1 MQGQSTPLVK
11 LDDVSVRSAGKTI
24 LHNLTWEIRRGQ
36 NWAIVG
42 PNGVGKSLL
51 MQVVQGHLPCSA
63 GRVVYGDG
71 LSASQ
76 VAQVSFELHHRLIAY
91 EQDQEFFRQFSGD
104 EGTTVEQLLRGGS
117 PAAADGQA
125 GEGSKSL
132 IDIVRGLDLGP
143 LLDAPLVTLSNGEM
157 RKVLIARALQKAPRI
172 LILDEPYDG
181 LDVDSRRRLAE
192 VVDNLARL
200 GIQILLVTHRIE
212 EISESITHVLCLKDG
227 TIGLM
232 GDKKQVLEAGL
243 VLYLSGIS
251 SETSAEKVEGADLT
265 GRFAGK
271 PVRSHNP
278 ELRMPLGVSQ
288 EPTVVMKDV
297 TVVYGSKVVLDR
309 LNWTVN
315 RDENWAIV
323 GPNGAGKTTLLRL
336 ISADHLQAYANE
348 IYLFGMRRGSGES
361 IWDIKRKIG
370 VLSPEFQIGYREAL
384 PASDVVL
391 SGFFDSVG
399 LYRRPTADQ
408 RAQVRYWIEVLGAED
423 LAEQDFTRL
432 SYGQRRI
439 ILLARAL
446 VKSPQMLLLDE
457 PCQGLDYENRQRL
470 IDTVSAVAQKTGTQ
484 ILYVTHRRNEF
495 PACISHILEFRR
507 SSTDQA
513 SHSRYET
520 EIHLNSGR

>member
-1 MQGQSTPLVK
+1 MQNQPAPLVK
-11 LDDVSVRSAGKTI
+11 LDNVSVRSNGKTI
-24 LHNLTWEIRRGQ
+24 LHDLDWEIHRDQ

-51 MQVVQGHLPCSA
+51 MQVVQGTLPCSA
-63 GRVVYGDG
+63 GRVVYGGGPAG
-71 LSASQ
+71 LR
-76 VAQVSFELHHRLIAY
+76 VAQVSFELQHRLIAY

-104 EGTTVEQLLRGGS
+104 EGTTVEQLLERGS
-117 PAAADGQA
+117 PAAEDG
-125 GEGSKSL
+125 KSL
-132 IDIVRGLDLGP
+132 ADIAQVLDLSP

-157 RKVLIARALQKAPRI
+157 RKVLIARALQKAPHI

-181 LDVDSRRRLAE
+181 LDVTSRQRLAE
-192 VVDNLARL
+192 VVNSLARL
-200 GIQILLVTHRIE
+200 GTQILLVTHRIE
-212 EISESITHVLCLKDG
+212 EISDTITHLLCLKEG
-227 TIGLM
+227 RIALM
-232 GDKKQVLEAGL
+232 GDRKQVLEAGL
-243 VLYLSGIS
+243 VSYLYGV
-251 SETSAEKVEGADLT
+251 AERVEES
-265 GRFAGK
+265 R
-271 PVRSHNP
+271 
-278 ELRMPLGVSQ
+278 PLATARRLAVPQ

-315 RDENWAIV
+315 RDENWAII

-384 PASDVVL
+384 RASDVVL
-391 SGFFDSVG
+391 SGFFDSIG
-399 LYRRPTADQ
+399 LYRQPTPDQ
-408 RAQVRYWIEVLGAED
+408 RAQARYWIEVLRAED

-432 SYGQRRI
+432 SYGQKRI

-484 ILYVTHRRNEF
+484 ILYVTHRKNEF
-495 PACISHILEFRR
+495 PACISHILEFRK

-513 SHSRYET
+513 SPGRYEIEVHQVNGT
-520 EIHLNSGR
+520 R

>member
-1 MQGQSTPLVK
+1 MQDQSAPLVK
-11 LDDVSVRSAGKTI
+11 LDNVSVMSNGKTV
-24 LHNLTWEIRRGQ
+24 LHDLNWEIHRGQ

-51 MQVVQGHLPCSA
+51 MQVVQGNLPCSA
-63 GRVVYGDG
+63 GRVVYGG
-71 LSASQ
+71 GSAALR

-104 EGTTVEQLLRGGS
+104 EGTTVKQLLEGCS
-117 PAAADGQA
+117 PAIEDGKPLA
-125 GEGSKSL
+125 
-132 IDIVRGLDLGP
+132 DIVQVLNLSP
-143 LLDAPLVTLSNGEM
+143 LFDAPLVTLSNGEM
-157 RKVLIARALQKAPRI
+157 RKVLIARALQKAPQI

-181 LDVDSRRRLAE
+181 LDAESRQRLAE
-192 VVDNLARL
+192 VVNSLARL
-200 GIQILLVTHRIE
+200 GTQILLVTHRIE
-212 EISESITHVLCLKDG
+212 EISDGITHVLCLKDG
-227 TIGLM
+227 KIWLM

-243 VLYLSGIS
+243 VPYLSGAPES
-251 SETSAEKVEGADLT
+251 SAERV
-265 GRFAGK
+265 GR
-271 PVRSHNP
+271 PP
-278 ELRMPLGVSQ
+278 EFRVPLGVPP
-288 EPTVVMKDV
+288 EPTVVMKNV
-297 TVVYGSKVVLDR
+297 TVVYGSKVVLDG
-309 LNWTVN
+309 LNWVVN

-336 ISADHLQAYANE
+336 ISADHLQAYSNE

-361 IWDIKRKIG
+361 IWDIKQKIG

-391 SGFFDSVG
+391 SGFFDSIG
-399 LYRRPTADQ
+399 LYRQPTPDQ
-408 RAQVRYWIEVLGAED
+408 RAQVRYWIDVLGAED
-423 LAEQDFTRL
+423 LAEQDFIRL

-470 IDTVSAVAQKTGTQ
+470 IGTVSAVAQKTGTQ
-484 ILYVTHRRNEF
+484 ILYVTHRKNEF
-495 PACISHILEFRR
+495 PACISHILEFRK
-507 SSTDQA
+507 SSTDPA

-520 EIHLNSGR
+520 EVHQR

>member
-1 MQGQSTPLVK
+1 MQDQSTPLVK
-11 LDDVSVRSAGKTI
+11 LDNVSVRSSGKTI
-24 LHNLTWEIRRGQ
+24 LHDLDWEIHRDQ

-51 MQVVQGHLPCSA
+51 MQVVQGNLPCSA
-63 GRVVYGDG
+63 ERVIYGG
-71 LSASQ
+71 GSGALR

-104 EGTTVEQLLRGGS
+104 EGTTVKQLL
-117 PAAADGQA
+117 
-125 GEGSKSL
+125 EGSSSIVEDGKSL
-132 IDIVRGLDLGP
+132 ADIVQVLDLNP

-157 RKVLIARALQKAPRI
+157 RKVLIARALQKAPQI

-181 LDVDSRRRLAE
+181 LDVDSRQRLAE
-192 VVDNLARL
+192 VVNSLARL
-200 GIQILLVTHRIE
+200 GTQILLVTHRIE
-212 EISESITHVLCLKDG
+212 EISDNITHLLCLKDG
-227 TIGLM
+227 KIALM
-232 GDKKQVLEAGL
+232 GERKQVLESGL
-243 VLYLSGIS
+243 ISRLYGPP
-251 SETSAEKVEGADLT
+251 ERDADLT
-265 GRFAGK
+265 GRFAGN
-271 PVRSHNP
+271 PVRSHDP
-278 ELRMPLGVSQ
+278 KFRMPLGIPP
-288 EPTVVMKDV
+288 EPTVVMKNV
-297 TVVYGSKVVLDR
+297 TVVYGSKVVLDG
-309 LNWTVN
+309 LNWVVN

-336 ISADHLQAYANE
+336 ISADHLQAYSNE

-399 LYRRPTADQ
+399 LYRRPTPDQ
-408 RAQVRYWIEVLGAED
+408 RAQVRYWIEVLGVED

-470 IDTVSAVAQKTGTQ
+470 IDTVSAAAQKTGTQ

-495 PACISHILEFRR
+495 PACISHILEFRK
-507 SSTDQA
+507 SSTDPA

-520 EIHLNSGR
+520 EVRLISGA

>member
-1 MQGQSTPLVK
+1 MQNQPTPLVK
-11 LDDVSVRSAGKTI
+11 LDNVSVRSNGKTI
-24 LHNLTWEIRRGQ
+24 LHAIDWEIHRDQ

-51 MQVVQGHLPCSA
+51 MQVVQGNLPCSA
-63 GRVVYGDG
+63 GRVVYGGGSAG
-71 LSASQ
+71 LR
-76 VAQVSFELHHRLIAY
+76 VAQVSFELQHRLIAY
-91 EQDQEFFRQFSGD
+91 EQDQEFFRQFSHD
-104 EGTTVEQLLRGGS
+104 EGTTVEQLLAGGN
-117 PAAADGQA
+117 PVAEDDND
-125 GEGSKSL
+125 SKSL
-132 IDIVRGLDLGP
+132 ADIVQVLDLSP

-157 RKVLIARALQKAPRI
+157 RKVLVARALQKAPHI

-181 LDVDSRRRLAE
+181 LDVTSRQRLAE

-200 GIQILLVTHRIE
+200 GTQILLVTHRIE
-212 EISESITHVLCLKDG
+212 EISDMITHLLCLKEG
-227 TIGLM
+227 RIALM
-232 GDKKQVLEAGL
+232 GGRKQVLEAGL
-243 VLYLSGIS
+243 VSHLYGVP
-251 SETSAEKVEGADLT
+251 ERAAES
-265 GRFAGK
+265 
-271 PVRSHNP
+271 RSLATARLLAVP
-278 ELRMPLGVSQ
+278 Q

-336 ISADHLQAYANE
+336 ISADHLQAYSNE

-391 SGFFDSVG
+391 SGFFDSIG
-399 LYRRPTADQ
+399 LYRQPTSGQ
-408 RAQVRYWIEVLGAED
+408 RAQARYWIEVLRAED
-423 LAEQDFTRL
+423 LAEQDFIRL
-432 SYGQRRI
+432 SYGQKRI

-470 IDTVSAVAQKTGTQ
+470 IDTVSTVAQKTGTQ
-484 ILYVTHRRNEF
+484 ILYVTHRKNEF
-495 PACISHILEFRR
+495 PACITHVLEFRK

-513 SHSRYET
+513 SPGRYEIEVHQVDGT
-520 EIHLNSGR
+520 R

>member
-1 MQGQSTPLVK
+1 MPSQSPPLVK
-11 LDDVSVRSAGKTI
+11 LDDVSVRSNGKTV
-24 LHNLTWEIRRGQ
+24 LHHLDWEIHPGQ

-51 MQVVQGHLPCSA
+51 MQVVQGNLPCSA
-63 GRVVYGDG
+63 GRVVYGG
-71 LSASQ
+71 APAALRI
-76 VAQVSFELHHRLIAY
+76 AQVSFELHHRLIAY
-91 EQDQEFFRQFSGD
+91 EQDQEFFRQFSHD
-104 EGTTVEQLLRGGS
+104 EGMTVEQLLAGAD
-117 PAAADGQA
+117 PA
-125 GEGSKSL
+125 
-132 IDIVRGLDLGP
+132 DIVRVLDLEP

-157 RKVLIARALQKAPRI
+157 RKVLIARALQKAPHI

-181 LDVDSRRRLAE
+181 LDVNSRQRLAE

-200 GIQILLVTHRIE
+200 GTQILLVTHRIE
-212 EISESITHVLCLKDG
+212 EISDTITHLLCLKEG
-227 TIGLM
+227 EIALM
-232 GDKKQVLEAGL
+232 GDRKQVLEAGL
-243 VLYLSGIS
+243 VAHLYGPP
-251 SETSAEKVEGADLT
+251 EREADLT
-265 GRFAGK
+265 GFPK
-271 PVRSHNP
+271 PVRSLGP
-278 ELRMPLGVSQ
+278 KFRTPLGVPQ
-288 EPTVVMKDV
+288 EPSVVMKDV

-348 IYLFGMRRGSGES
+348 IYLFGTRRGSGES

-370 VLSPEFQIGYREAL
+370 VLSPELQIGYREDLRAG
-384 PASDVVL
+384 DVVL

-399 LYRRPTADQ
+399 LYRRPTPDQ
-408 RAQVRYWIEVLGAED
+408 RAQVRYWMEILGAED

-439 ILLARAL
+439 VLLARAL

-495 PACISHILEFRR
+495 PACISHVLEFRKV
-507 SSTDQA
+507 STDPA
-513 SHSRYET
+513 APGRYTT
-520 EIHLNSGR
+520 EVHLISGT

>member
-11 LDDVSVRSAGKTI
+11 LDDVGVRSSEKMI
-24 LHNLTWEIRRGQ
+24 LHNLTWEIHRGQ

-42 PNGVGKSLL
+42 PNGAGKSLL
-51 MQVVQGHLPCSA
+51 MQVVQGRLPCSA

-71 LSASQ
+71 LSAAQ

-104 EGTTVEQLLRGGS
+104 EGTTVEQLLKGNA
-117 PAAADGQA
+117 PAAEDGRQA
-125 GEGSKSL
+125 GDSKSL
-132 IDIVRGLDLGP
+132 ADIVQILGLAP

-181 LDVDSRRRLAE
+181 LDVDSRQRLAE

-200 GIQILLVTHRIE
+200 GTQVLLVTHRVE
-212 EISESITHVLCLKDG
+212 EISENITHVLCLKDG
-227 TIGLM
+227 TSGLM

-243 VLYLSGIS
+243 ASGLYGVPES
-251 SETSAEKVEGADLT
+251 VEAS
-265 GRFAGK
+265 RPAAAA
-271 PVRSHNP
+271 R
-278 ELRMPLGVSQ
+278 RLGVSQ

-384 PASDVVL
+384 PAGDVVL

-457 PCQGLDYENRQRL
+457 PCQGLDYDNRRRL

-520 EIHLNSGR
+520 EIHLHSGR